1 MSVCGVDIN
10 RFDSLNYNEIAIIKR
25 EEKRASEKL
34 TKSSPASK
42 TVLVIIIV
50 VPFRSPYSTMY
61 TVIFVVSFVYLL
73 RSLLL
78 LSFAVDA
85 IAMTNCWRESIVT
98 DCFKNLNQKLTV
110 HRSICVSLAISRL
123 YVPVS
128 LSVFLSLSRL
138 LDIYNLHKLIV
149 RVHTT

>member
-85 IAMTNCWRESIVT
+85 IAMTNC
-98 DCFKNLNQKLTV
+98 
-110 HRSICVSLAISRL
+110 
-123 YVPVS
+123 
-128 LSVFLSLSRL
+128 
-138 LDIYNLHKLIV
+138 
-149 RVHTT
+149 